1 MGYNKH
7 LDAFLQFYS
16 QAEAGNGL
24 TRGLESALAKAT
36 YASTRLD
43 RELIPAL
50 LAGEMR
56 LTILTGNAG
65 DGKTAFI
72 QTVEQRAE
80 EAGASLKRIGG
91 VGCDFTLNGRE
102 YRTLYD
108 GSVDTEQHANAA
120 MLADFFASL
129 AGDEAPG
136 PGPCLLVAMNEG
148 KLRDFLAM
156 SSAHRWLARQLLD
169 HLNEDQP
176 LPEGYLVVN
185 LNLRSVV
192 DADPAGGDWMFDQV
206 LDRYVSDKLW
216 QDCESCEAKFRCPVK
231 FNVDSFRRFPLD
243 GLSEKDREA
252 TKARNAAAEAARARL
267 KSLFQVLHFRK
278 RLHIT
283 VRDMRSALAFA
294 LFGKRTCQQIQD
306 ALKTGNDDFLP
317 RYYYNALFDPNEK
330 DRVLCFLREFDPGRS
345 AAPQL
350 DARISFT
357 PPETPEFRR
366 LFNDL
371 SNTRVAHLGRSRTDE
386 ENDLNRHFDAR
397 TRSPEERDSSVLEA
411 ARSYVSAVRRKLF
424 FEGSKAHELG
434 DAALQESQ
442 HGWNELLPY
451 ESLSRFTEFVRTGKD
466 EGDKLRNQLVEG
478 ISRSEGIHD
487 QERSREYVCIR
498 TRQDPNAKVKAFFTY
513 PASEFSCER
522 PDPGP
527 QARFI
532 EYLPSSVLFRH
543 DPTNVV
549 LEVSLDL
556 YEMLMRIRDGYVPT
570 AGEMRA
576 FFLNLLMFKK
586 QLMATP
592 AGELLL
598 TESDYQIYRVKRTP
612 QQGIAVTTL

>member
-1 MGYNKH
+1 MGHNKN

-24 TRGLESALAKAT
+24 TRGLESELAKHT

-50 LAGEMR
+50 LAGDLR

-72 QTVEQRAE
+72 QTVERQAE
-80 EAGASLKRIGG
+80 EAGAALQRVPG
-91 VGCDFTLNGRE
+91 VGCDFMLDGRA

-108 GSVDTEQHANAA
+108 GSVDTDQHANAD

-129 AGDEAPG
+129 SGDDEPPDG
-136 PGPCLLVAMNEG
+136 PYLIVAMNEG

-156 SSAHRWLARQLLD
+156 STAHGWLASQLLD
-169 HLNEDQP
+169 HLNGQQP
-176 LPEGYLVVN
+176 LPDGYLVVN

-192 DADPAGGDWMFDQV
+192 DADADAGDWMFDRV
-206 LDRYVSDKLW
+206 LDRYVADEFW
-216 QDCESCEAKFRCPVK
+216 QDCETCEAKLRCPVK

-243 GLSEKDREA
+243 GQSEKDREA
-252 TKARNAAAEAARARL
+252 TAARNAAAEAARARL

-294 LFGKRTCQQIQD
+294 LFGKRNCQEIQH
-306 ALKTGNDDFLP
+306 AIKSGNDRFTP
-317 RYYYNALFDPNEK
+317 RYYYNALFDPKEK
-330 DRVLCFLREFDPGRS
+330 DRVLAFLREFDPGRA

-357 PPETPEFRR
+357 HPRTPEFRR
-366 LFNDL
+366 LFNDF
-371 SNTRVAHLGRSRTDE
+371 SNTRVAHLGRSRADE
-386 ENDLNRHFDAR
+386 ENDLTRSFIAR
-397 TRSPEERDSSVLEA
+397 TRSPDDRDPGALQA
-411 ARSYVSAVRRKLF
+411 ARDYVAAVRRKLF
-424 FEGSKAHELG
+424 FEGSKRHQLG
-434 DAALQESQ
+434 RPDLEESIE
-442 HGWNELLPY
+442 GWNELLPY
-451 ESLSRFTEFVRTGKD
+451 ESLSGFIAFVRTGKD
-466 EGDKLRNQLVEG
+466 SGDALRNQLVEG

-487 QERSREYVCIR
+487 KQRSRDYVCIR

-513 PASEFSCER
+513 PAAEFSCLR
-522 PDPGP
+522 PEPGP

-532 EYLPSSVLFRH
+532 EYLPASVLFRH
-543 DPTNVV
+543 DPTGVE

-598 TESDYQIYRVKRTP
+598 TENDYQIYRVKQTP
-612 QQGIAVTTL
+612 HQGIAVSTL